1 MITVYIDSGPGRNLK
16 GYTETNK
23 PRRVLRQS
31 RQSFPSNGQ
40 EPLVAILIHPTI
52 GVT

>member
-23 PRRVLRQS
+23 PAVSYVSQGRASHLTVKN
-31 RQSFPSNGQ
+31 P
-40 EPLVAILIHPTI
+40 
-52 GVT
+52 